1 MGLLHKLR
9 RRKRNKNAE
18 ASAAAASLLLP
29 ALPFNDD
36 DKLAE
41 LEDKGTQ
48 TSNDS
53 GYGSAEN
60 ASPTFATTPAELSAS
75 EDQEHSSSEDLKF
88 AQLVN
93 LEQDVVNRRR
103 RESIRFE
110 LFGTDDDD
118 DGEEEGEAQEGASIQ
133 SGARPPPRPR
143 LNICTSVA
151 GRRPPTAITPVSADS
166 PQLQAYRPPPT
177 RHSYSSTSWSTTTC
191 SYFQPRYHTW
201 ASQRLLDIT
210 HERIAASR
218 RRSEAFPPVPAADA
232 RHSVLAPPSSTH
244 APATLREMRS
254 HAPKD
259 PLRVRL
265 ARSVMLVKLRNGLTS
280 DEAGELCFG
289 PASRVPGSIKPPSY
303 SAATSERPAPC
314 GTSPSLTTA
323 PHPLALV
330 LPRLPAWAHRP
341 TYQERCVVTRPDQDG
356 SEDETPRPE
365 EERERGARPGSAT
378 VSSRVATFVAE
389 LAEHERLQSQFT
401 PAVAIDTP
409 NSSRPPRAPP
419 PSCRVPAQSG
429 NSSVS
434 SLPMRVQHETFVP
447 HGLGGATISPPA
459 AVVEDLLATSRTVLI
474 PARPSRPVRVRTYDD
489 SSRPS
494 STNNNNH
501 HHDDNDDDD
510 ERPLAMLRR
519 SASTSCLPERL
530 RAVDGDLLGT
540 QQVPLPFWLPPL
552 ISATAA
558 ASRTHSSTAWRPLS
572 NAGSSANS
580 GPRRG
585 VIVAVPRGEVAPVR
599 PSIYE
604 SDPNDTGSLPPVTPS
619 VVVCT
624 PAKARQLARKPAPG
638 SLYWP
643 TTTMAPKSLS
653 FPPLERSRTREMPIA
668 AKRPD
673 LRSRHSSIELHG
685 SFKVIEHDFQFP
697 SKSKRPWTR
706 SLSLRKARSFWHVGE
721 L

>member
-1 MGLLHKLR
+1 
-9 RRKRNKNAE
+9 
-18 ASAAAASLLLP
+18 
-29 ALPFNDD
+29 
-36 DKLAE
+36 
-41 LEDKGTQ
+41 
-48 TSNDS
+48 
-53 GYGSAEN
+53 
-60 ASPTFATTPAELSAS
+60 
-75 EDQEHSSSEDLKF
+75 
-88 AQLVN
+88 
-93 LEQDVVNRRR
+93 
-103 RESIRFE
+103 
-110 LFGTDDDD
+110 
-118 DGEEEGEAQEGASIQ
+118 
-133 SGARPPPRPR
+133 
-143 LNICTSVA
+143 
-151 GRRPPTAITPVSADS
+151 
-166 PQLQAYRPPPT
+166 
-177 RHSYSSTSWSTTTC
+177 
-191 SYFQPRYHTW
+191 
-201 ASQRLLDIT
+201 
-210 HERIAASR
+210 
-218 RRSEAFPPVPAADA
+218 
-232 RHSVLAPPSSTH
+232 
-244 APATLREMRS
+244 
-254 HAPKD
+254 
-259 PLRVRL
+259 
-265 ARSVMLVKLRNGLTS
+265 MLVKLRNGLTS

-303 SAATSERPAPC
+303 SAAASERPAPC
-314 GTSPSLTTA
+314 GTSPSLITA

-341 TYQERCVVTRPDQDG
+341 TYQERCVVTRPDEDG

-378 VSSRVATFVAE
+378 ISSRVATFVAE
-389 LAEHERLQSQFT
+389 LAEHERLQSQFVS
-401 PAVAIDTP
+401 AVAIDTP
-409 NSSRPPRAPP
+409 TTSRPPRAPP
-419 PSCRVPAQSG
+419 PSRAPAQSG
-429 NSSVS
+429 SSSVS
-434 SLPMRVQHETFVP
+434 SLPMRVHHETFVP
-447 HGLGGATISPPA
+447 HGLGGATTSSPA
-459 AVVEDLLATSRTVLI
+459 AVVEDLLAASRTVLI

-501 HHDDNDDDD
+501 HYNDDDDDD
-510 ERPLAMLRR
+510 ERPLAMPRR

-530 RAVDGDLLGT
+530 RAVDGDLLGA

-552 ISATAA
+552 ISATAT
-558 ASRTHSSTAWRPLS
+558 ASRMHSSTAWRPLS
-572 NAGSSANS
+572 NAGLSANS

-585 VIVAVPRGEVAPVR
+585 VIVAVPRDEVAPVR

-653 FPPLERSRTREMPIA
+653 FPPLERSRSREMPIA